1 MLGQQIEVGFLAGNP
16 TFFIAYVLVSGFKK
30 VHILSGS
37 QVAPADTVC
46 VKGGGGQKDGKSF
59 PPELP

>member
-16 TFFIAYVLVSGFKK
+16 TFFIVFVLVSEFKK

-46 VKGGGGQKDGKSF
+46 VKGEASKRWQEFSV
-59 PPELP
+59 

>member
-16 TFFIAYVLVSGFKK
+16 TFFIVFVLVSGFKK

-46 VKGGGGQKDGKSF
+46 VKGGLQKDGKSF
-59 PPELP
+59 PSELP

>member
-16 TFFIAYVLVSGFKK
+16 TFFIVFVLVSEFKK
-30 VHILSGS
+30 EHILSGS

-46 VKGGGGQKDGKSF
+46 VKGEASKRWQEFSV
-59 PPELP
+59 